1 MYGYD
6 KKINSSAKLLRE
18 TGLDHLPVYQSNEEY
33 EQIFHCQLPKPSEN
47 VDQLRT
53 DLKEYG
59 YCYVK
64 NAMTATQLNNLTKR
78 IQEQADAEK
87 EAGVA
92 YLEGVST
99 FHYHKP
105 KKGDTL

>member
-1 MYGYD
+1 
-6 KKINSSAKLLRE
+6 
-18 TGLDHLPVYQSNEEY
+18 
-33 EQIFHCQLPKPSEN
+33 
-47 VDQLRT
+47 
-53 DLKEYG
+53 
-59 YCYVK
+59 
-64 NAMTATQLNNLTKR
+64 MTATQLNNLTKR

>member
-1 MYGYD
+1 MYPG
-6 KKINSSAKLLRE
+6 AA
-18 TGLDHLPVYQSNEEY
+18 LDTIFFNLSRSNTTSSNEEY